1 MQTSSF
7 SFGNGSDLGLKR
19 QENEDYLAAFTSPNG
34 AVFIVCDGMGG
45 HVGGATAARLATDVL
60 TETLREHIF
69 DSPQAALGEAFQK
82 ANSAVFTEAQK
93 KTHLQGMGTTAVVLL
108 LQEQQAYY
116 AHVGDSRLYYHNART
131 GLRCL
136 TKDHSHIQTL
146 IDQGLLTAAEAG
158 THPQRHQLTKALGTQ
173 AVLDASISPY
183 PLALEAGDQL
193 LLCSDGLTE
202 HVSELQIANVLQS
215 TSPAQEKV
223 NLLIRL
229 AKEGGGSDNI
239 TVQVVEI
246 NPSKTQPTEA
256 TPASGFVKKLG
267 AWLFPVLLLSALLL
281 FFALQY
287 FYEAGLNK
295 TKNKALEDSLMRM
308 KQENFYQD
316 SLLAVDNKPDTF
328 IVHRIKKGE
337 SLFLIGKKYSS
348 PLDSLLEWNTLDDLK
363 KIEVGQAVKIKV
375 KMVYTLTKDQSLE
388 ELYQE
393 RFARWEKAGITLE
406 ALRKANSS
414 KEDTLGGIL
423 PKGRKI
429 IVPERQLL
437 YY

>member
-1 MQTSSF
+1 MQTNSF
-7 SFGNGSDLGLKR
+7 SLGNGSDVGLKR
-19 QENEDYLAAFTSPNG
+19 QENEDYLAAFESPNG

-45 HVGGATAARLATDVL
+45 HLGGATAARLATDVL
-60 TETLREHIF
+60 METLREHIF
-69 DSPQAALGEAFQK
+69 DSPLSALREAIQK
-82 ANSAVFTEAQK
+82 ANEAVLSEAQK
-93 KTHLQGMGTTAVVLL
+93 KVHLQGMGTTVVILL
-108 LQEQQAYY
+108 LQDQQAYY
-116 AHVGDSRLYYHNART
+116 AHVGDSRLYYHNAHT

-136 TKDHSHIQTL
+136 TKDHSYIQTL
-146 IDQGLLTAAEAG
+146 IDQGLLTAAEA
-158 THPQRHQLTKALGTQ
+158 TSHPQRHQLTKALGTQ
-173 AVLDASISPY
+173 TTLEASIAAY
-183 PLALEAGDQL
+183 PLTLEAGDQL

-246 NPSKTQPTEA
+246 NPSKIQPRAA
-256 TPASGFVKKLG
+256 TPAGGFGKKLD
-267 AWLFPVLLLSALLL
+267 AWLFPVLLLSALVL

-295 TKNKALEDSLMRM
+295 TKSKALEDSLRRM
-308 KQENFYQD
+308 QQESFYQD

-337 SLFLIGKKYSS
+337 SLFSIGKKYSS
-348 PLDSLLEWNTLDDLK
+348 PLDSLLEWNTLNDLK

-393 RFARWEKAGITLE
+393 RFARWEKSGITLE

-414 KEDTLGGIL
+414 KGDTLGGIL
-423 PKGRKI
+423 PKGLKI